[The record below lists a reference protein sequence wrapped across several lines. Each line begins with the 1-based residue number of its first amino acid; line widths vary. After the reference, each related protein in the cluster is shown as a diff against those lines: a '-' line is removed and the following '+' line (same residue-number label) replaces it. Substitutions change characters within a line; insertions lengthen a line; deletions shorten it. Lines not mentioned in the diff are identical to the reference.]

1 MSAVQYNSYSK
12 HLGNTQKKE
21 QLLEKKL
28 CLPNSDPGIN
38 RIKVEK
44 KINFLL
50 YLLDGEF
57 YHHETWWISVKKYF
71 KSFERYFVMG

>member
-1 MSAVQYNSYSK
+1 MSAVQYSSYSK

-38 RIKVEK
+38 RRKVRAK
-44 KINFLL
+44 SSFLC

-57 YHHETWWISVKKYF
+57 YHHETWWIAVMKCF
-71 KSFERYFVMG
+71 KSLERYFVMG